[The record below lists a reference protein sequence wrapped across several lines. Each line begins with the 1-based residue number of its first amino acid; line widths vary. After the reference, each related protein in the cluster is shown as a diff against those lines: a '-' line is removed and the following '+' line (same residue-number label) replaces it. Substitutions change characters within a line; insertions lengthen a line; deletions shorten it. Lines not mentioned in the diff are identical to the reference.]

1 MKRTLKEIQIES
13 TAKALKRGRE
23 LKGLSRTEL
32 GRRLNLSSK
41 AVEKWE
47 NGRYLISE
55 TKLKEILEAIEI
67 NDDDLRRLKNGK
79 NVVLSSRR
87 EKKVLKNEDRR
98 SYNKKI
104 TKQCEVL
111 KSLRRSKNITQYK
124 ASELCGYSKASIGHI
139 ENGRIELTNER
150 INHIVSSYRLSIQ
163 VFEEALDLDEQ
174 GDMVIDSCLETIHT
188 LDRDKLEL
196 VKSLLRSL

>member
-13 TAKALKRGRE
+13 TAKALKRARE
-23 LKGLSRTEL
+23 LRGLSRLEL
-32 GRRLNLSSK
+32 GKSLNLSSK

-67 NDDDLRRLKNGK
+67 NGNDLLRLKNGK
-79 NVVLSSRR
+79 NIVLRSRR

-98 SYNKKI
+98 SYNKRI

-139 ENGRIELTNER
+139 ENGRIELTNKR
-150 INHIVSSYRLSIQ
+150 IKHIVLSYGLQ
-163 VFEEALDLDEQ
+163 LKDFDEAILLDEQ
-174 GDMVIDSCLETIHT
+174 RDIVVDSCLEKIRR
-188 LDRDKLEL
+188 LDKAKLAL
-196 VKSLLRSL
+196 IKNLLGSF

>member
-13 TAKALKRGRE
+13 TAKALKRARE
-23 LKGLSRTEL
+23 LRGLTRLEL
-32 GRRLNLSSK
+32 GKILNLSSK

-67 NDDDLRRLKNGK
+67 NENDLLRLKNGK
-79 NVVLSSRR
+79 IIVLRSRR

-98 SYNKKI
+98 SYNKRI

-111 KSLRRSKNITQYK
+111 KSLRRSKNITNIK
-124 ASELCGYSKASIGHI
+124 
-139 ENGRIELTNER
+139 
-150 INHIVSSYRLSIQ
+150 
-163 VFEEALDLDEQ
+163 
-174 GDMVIDSCLETIHT
+174 
-188 LDRDKLEL
+188 
-196 VKSLLRSL
+196 LLRFVVIQKLL